1 MRGSRHGLCVKTT
14 WCKSVVFT
22 PTLLLLSLL
31 GPEHSQCEDLT
42 ALASIISFEFTGIKA
57 HSSVTTISV
66 TTDPEE
72 LKSSFFIFLTFYS
85 YYLHTCSLCLS
96 RQLRAGNHTHSNRHS
111 HTNNLHLAPN
121 LRTCRGQRKKSY
133 SDRNSQRDPELPV
146 AAACR
151 PAWMNKGEKFV

>member
-1 MRGSRHGLCVKTT
+1 MNDSFIKIH
-14 WCKSVVFT
+14 
-22 PTLLLLSLL
+22 LLK
-31 GPEHSQCEDLT
+31 C
-42 ALASIISFEFTGIKA
+42 GIDVWQGA
-57 HSSVTTISV
+57 TS
-66 TTDPEE
+66 
-72 LKSSFFIFLTFYS
+72 
-85 YYLHTCSLCLS
+85 TCDHVCMS